1 MFAIT
6 GITGQVGGATARA
19 LLESGLAIRAVVR
32 DEARGAPWVKR
43 GAEIALVSDFQDSAA
58 LQAAFTGVEGVF
70 VMIPPSFA
78 PAEGFPEARAILASV
93 RRALAAA
100 APPKIVC
107 LSSIGAQR
115 SSGLGLITQLYLL
128 EQELGSLPM
137 PSAFLR
143 AGWFMEN
150 SAWDIDPALQTGEM
164 ASFLHPLDRAFP
176 LVATADVG
184 RVAAETL
191 QESWKG
197 RRVLEIEG
205 PRRYTPNEMAT
216 LLGEALGR
224 SVAVQ
229 AVPRDR
235 WEALF
240 QSQGTAW
247 PAPRM
252 AMLDGFNSGWIEFEG
267 GSAEHVLGKVGLE
280 PVLQELAAA
289 ARGAR
294 GA

>member
-19 LLESGLAIRAVVR
+19 LLESGKAVRAVVR
-32 DEARGAPWVKR
+32 DEARGAPWAKR
-43 GAEIALVSDFQDSAA
+43 GAEIALVSDFQDTGA
-58 LQAAFTGVEGVF
+58 LEAAFTGVEGIF
-70 VMIPPSFA
+70 VMIPPNFA
-78 PAEGFPEARAILASV
+78 PTEGLPEARAILSSLH
-93 RRALAAA
+93 RALAAA

-107 LSSIGAQR
+107 LSSIGAQHASR
-115 SSGLGLITQLYLL
+115 LGLITQLYLL
-128 EQELGSLPM
+128 EQELGSLPR

-150 SAWDIDPALQTGEM
+150 SAWDIEPAVKTGVM
-164 ASFLHPLDRAFP
+164 ASFLQPLDRAFP
-176 LVATADVG
+176 LVATADIG

-191 QESWKG
+191 QETWKG

-205 PRRYTPNEMAT
+205 PRRYTPSEIAS
-216 LLGEALGR
+216 LLGEAVGR
-224 SVAVQ
+224 EVAARV
-229 AVPRDR
+229 VPRVQ

-252 AMLDGFNSGWIEFEG
+252 EMLDGFNSGWIEFEG
-267 GSAEHVLGKVGLE
+267 GSAEHVVGKVGLE
-280 PVLQELAAA
+280 KVLQELAAA
-289 ARGAR
+289 ARGA
-294 GA
+294 